1 MGINFN
7 LLCCQHFHVKFMGK
21 IYNNDNPQKIIK
33 TLENENDTS
42 EFFSPYDAHS
52 LCSALKVLKIAKG
65 ENQFGSVVVVVVG
78 LEPFY
83 VTDSVNIRGSKYS
96 IVRCG

>member
-1 MGINFN
+1 ME
-7 LLCCQHFHVKFMGK
+7 K
-21 IYNNDNPQKIIK
+21 IYSNDNIKKIIK
-33 TLENENDTS
+33 TLEHENDHL
-42 EFFSPYDAHS
+42 EFFSPYDARG

>member
-1 MGINFN
+1 ME
-7 LLCCQHFHVKFMGK
+7 K
-21 IYNNDNPQKIIK
+21 IYSDNSIK
-33 TLENENDTS
+33 KYKNVHENDPS
-42 EFFSPYDAHS
+42 EFFSPHDAHG

>member
-1 MGINFN
+1 MEK
-7 LLCCQHFHVKFMGK
+7 L
-21 IYNNDNPQKIIK
+21 YNNKIQ
-33 TLENENDTS
+33 ENVGAWNDPS
-42 EFFSPYDAHS
+42 EIISSHDTRG

>member
-1 MGINFN
+1 ME
-7 LLCCQHFHVKFMGK
+7 K
-21 IYNNDNPQKIIK
+21 IDINDNIKKFIK
-33 TLENENDTS
+33 TLEHENDPS
-42 EFFSPYDAHS
+42 EFFSPFHARG

>member
-1 MGINFN
+1 VGINFPK
-7 LLCCQHFHVKFMGK
+7 H
-21 IYNNDNPQKIIK
+21 
-33 TLENENDTS
+33 ENDPS
-42 EFFSPYDAHS
+42 EIFSTYDARG
-52 LCSALKVLKIAKG
+52 LCSAFKILKIAKG